1 MGGVGARW
9 LVRRRCSGRACRLGW
24 RDDSVGRSCVIA
36 NFGVRNQ
43 CAAQDGLRGVI
54 LTVAALA
61 SMPTHPSL
69 CCTVVFDTDALSCAL
84 VHGAFV
90 PAVRPVVV
98 RSSFCGLG
106 ARPGVRSEIE
116 RVSHGE
122 ERTERVR
129 PEREERS

>member
-1 MGGVGARW
+1 MVRSGGGVPA
-9 LVRRRCSGRACRLGW
+9 GRAGLGVA
-24 RDDSVGRSCVIA
+24 RR
-36 NFGVRNQ
+36 FGWEIWCDCELRVRNQ